1 MQEIKK
7 TDLFGSQKNAF
18 ANAEVLLPQK
28 RGRKSQAIKPG
39 ANAEEPEELKFDEY
53 GNKIGPLL
61 NYSPH
66 GYGDF
71 SPPVHAH
78 TETNPVSPNLHA
90 NRNGL
95 ASTAKAVKENQ
106 LRKEKL
112 RAAQEQQRQSDRL
125 KQSAFTSKSGFK

>member
-1 MQEIKK
+1 MQSQKDANRSLSQPRNADQTMQEIKK

-53 GNKIGPLL
+53 GNKVGPNLK
-61 NYSPH
+61 YSPQG

-71 SPPVHAH
+71 S
-78 TETNPVSPNLHA
+78 
-90 NRNGL
+90 
-95 ASTAKAVKENQ
+95 
-106 LRKEKL
+106 
-112 RAAQEQQRQSDRL
+112 
-125 KQSAFTSKSGFK
+125 

>member
-1 MQEIKK
+1 MTKQ
-7 TDLFGSQKNAF
+7 
-18 ANAEVLLPQK
+18 
-28 RGRKSQAIKPG
+28 G

-53 GNKIGPLL
+53 GNKIGP
-61 NYSPH
+61 NRSYSPFVH
-66 GYGDF
+66 GGYGDF

-78 TETNPVSPNLHA
+78 TEMNPVSPNLKT

-112 RAAQEQQRQSDRL
+112 RAAEEQQRQSDRL